1 MEDDSWNKNF
11 TDLCSHSHEL
21 RALRP
26 RFRLPLAA
34 YEVNGTRTQLISPV
48 LKLTWNESSPR
59 GFAECLQMPL
69 TGRAEEPA
77 HISKAIEIPSE
88 TTDFQ
93 ENVGRR
99 SLTPFYFSFW
109 CR

>member
-1 MEDDSWNKNF
+1 MTAGIRTSQISAVIPMSYVH
-11 TDLCSHSHEL
+11 C
-21 RALRP
+21 ALV
-26 RFRLPLAA
+26 FVSLPSA

-99 SLTPFYFSFW
+99 SLTPFDFSFW